1 MTAQE
6 HEGRAHRNCESCAVG
21 TFLNS
26 LHEAAPDATDR
37 LLNAATE
44 LIHVARAV
52 LDAAEDAIE
61 QQRAVNVERRA
72 PRVTRIDIA

>member
-1 MTAQE
+1 
-6 HEGRAHRNCESCAVG
+6 
-21 TFLNS
+21 

-61 QQRAVNVERRA
+61 QQRATNAQRRT